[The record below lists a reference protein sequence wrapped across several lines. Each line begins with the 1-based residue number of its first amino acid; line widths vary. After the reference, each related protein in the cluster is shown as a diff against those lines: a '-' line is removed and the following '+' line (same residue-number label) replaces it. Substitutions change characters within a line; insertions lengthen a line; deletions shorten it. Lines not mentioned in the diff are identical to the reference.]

1 MNRKKAWIPPPSR
14 MPVGEMV
21 RSEEPDCADILLLK
35 TEMDKILALT
45 SLQTA
50 AGAFRYEES
59 ILDLVIGP
67 QVEKF
72 RELCEARN
80 IGQDR
85 WLTALIIAFIEQR
98 FASQKETWELLVE
111 KSREWL
117 NDDALIE
124 EAKQIIN

>member
-1 MNRKKAWIPPPSR
+1 
-14 MPVGEMV
+14 
-21 RSEEPDCADILLLK
+21 
-35 TEMDKILALT
+35 MDKLLVLT

-50 AGAFRYEES
+50 AGAFRYEKS
-59 ILDLVIGP
+59 VVDLVLGP
-67 QVEKF
+67 DVEKF
-72 RELCEARN
+72 RELCEGRN

>member
-1 MNRKKAWIPPPSR
+1 
-14 MPVGEMV
+14 MPVAEVV
-21 RSEEPDCADILLLK
+21 RSEEPDCAEGLLLK
-35 TEMDKILALT
+35 TDMDKILALT

-59 ILDLVIGP
+59 ILDLVIGA

-72 RELCEARN
+72 RELCEGRN

-85 WLTALIIAFIEQR
+85 WLTAFIIAFIEQR
-98 FASQKETWELLVE
+98 FAGEKETWELIVE

-117 NDDALIE
+117 NDDPLIE
-124 EAKQIIN
+124 EAKQILN